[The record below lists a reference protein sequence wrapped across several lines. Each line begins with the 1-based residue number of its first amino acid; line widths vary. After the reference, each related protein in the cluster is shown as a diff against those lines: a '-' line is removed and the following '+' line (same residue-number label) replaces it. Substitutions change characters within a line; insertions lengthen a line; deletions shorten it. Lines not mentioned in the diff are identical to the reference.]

1 MAIEWTA
8 DLAVGIPELDR
19 QHQHLYAIASAL
31 HEAMR
36 AGRGEPLPGILALL
50 REFADVH
57 FAAEERHMRWR
68 RYPDLAAHEEQHAQF
83 LAELAHFEAE
93 AAEGVR
99 PSLVV
104 DVSIFL
110 GAWMRDHI
118 RGGDLAFSR
127 WIAAGGETHRG
138 HPDVEGPA

>member
-8 DLAVGIPELDR
+8 ELALGIPELDR

-36 AGRGEPLPGILALL
+36 AGRGESLPGILALL
-50 REFADVH
+50 RDFADVH

-68 RYPDLAAHEEQHAQF
+68 RYPGLGAHREEHARF
-83 LAELAHFEAE
+83 VAEIARFEAE
-93 AAEGVR
+93 AAVGVR

-118 RGGDLAFSR
+118 RGGDLDFGR
-127 WIAAGGETHRG
+127 WLVAGDDAEAAGS
-138 HPDVEGPA
+138 